1 MRHHIMKTPIQPFMG
16 EEDDPEYGYR
26 EPSQPDETRA
36 LANLQQ
42 LACELSALRA
52 TQAAVETALERVC
65 EHVMR
70 DPVYSESTRDV
81 FRSTLASLRARGDAI

>member
-1 MRHHIMKTPIQPFMG
+1 MRHHPIRTPEQPFMG
-16 EEDDPEYGYR
+16 SEDDPEYGYR
-26 EPSQPDETRA
+26 ESGQADETRA
-36 LANLQQ
+36 LASLQQ
-42 LACELSALRA
+42 LVCELSALRA

-70 DPVYSESTRDV
+70 DPVYAESTRDV

>member
-1 MRHHIMKTPIQPFMG
+1 V
-16 EEDDPEYGYR
+16 
-26 EPSQPDETRA
+26 
-36 LANLQQ
+36 
-42 LACELSALRA
+42 CELSALRA

-70 DPVYSESTRDV
+70 DPVYAESTRDV